1 MQNNAPN
8 NLFTGWDDAAIA
20 LIGIAFGI
28 IAKFLYEYT
37 IKYLQAKNK
46 TKVRFDWKGFG
57 SLWYFKNSLNTIVTY
72 SCISFWDKIH
82 RRVSR

>member
-57 SLWYFKNSLNTIVTY
+57 SLW
-72 SCISFWDKIH
+72 
-82 RRVSR
+82 